1 MSIGI
6 SSKPLS
12 FCLRSRFSEN
22 EQRLLQ
28 KQKQRFIAL
37 DGRRFHC
44 SVTPPLRVSSSL
56 SYNPLSFGIKSNDD
70 AILRKK
76 TVGGRMISTVCS
88 AVPVSTARNLQ
99 WISTIA
105 SMYGCGILPLDCS
118 FFFPWEICKILM
130 GHFFSRV
137 LMLAKGTAINK
148 CFLVPFLALQAPTA
162 VISWVK
168 GEYGVWAAF
177 MALLVRLFFFIP
189 GELELP
195 FTALLLVILAPY
207 QVLNLKGTQEGAII
221 SVVIAAYLAFQ
232 HFSRGGNMQRSF
244 EQGSIVA
251 TVAIICIA
259 VASCLLLL

>member
-1 MSIGI
+1 M
-6 SSKPLS
+6 
-12 FCLRSRFSEN
+12 
-22 EQRLLQ
+22 
-28 KQKQRFIAL
+28 
-37 DGRRFHC
+37 
-44 SVTPPLRVSSSL
+44 
-56 SYNPLSFGIKSNDD
+56 
-70 AILRKK
+70 KK

-105 SMYGCGILPLDCS
+105 SM
-118 FFFPWEICKILM
+118 
-130 GHFFSRV
+130 V

>member
-1 MSIGI
+1 MSISI

-12 FCLRSRFSEN
+12 FCLHSRVSLAENRS
-22 EQRLLQ
+22 QLQ
-28 KQKQRFIAL
+28 KQKQRFLAH
-37 DGRRFHC
+37 DGRRFLS
-44 SVTPPLRVSSSL
+44 SVAQLRVSSSL
-56 SYNPLSFGIKSNDD
+56 RYNPLSFGIKSNDD

-76 TVGGRMISTVCS
+76 VVGGRMISTVCS
-88 AVPVSTARNLQ
+88 AMPVSTVRNLQ

-105 SMYGCGILPLDCS
+105 SM
-118 FFFPWEICKILM
+118 
-130 GHFFSRV
+130 V
-137 LMLAKGTAINK
+137 LMLISGTAINK
-148 CFLVPFLALQAPTA
+148 SFLVPFIALQAPA
-162 VISWVK
+162 AAISWVK

-177 MALLVRLFFFIP
+177 LALLVRLFFFIP

-195 FTALLLVILAPY
+195 FTALLLIILAPY

-221 SVVIAAYLAFQ
+221 SIAIAAFLAFQ

-259 VASCLLLL
+259 VASGLMLL